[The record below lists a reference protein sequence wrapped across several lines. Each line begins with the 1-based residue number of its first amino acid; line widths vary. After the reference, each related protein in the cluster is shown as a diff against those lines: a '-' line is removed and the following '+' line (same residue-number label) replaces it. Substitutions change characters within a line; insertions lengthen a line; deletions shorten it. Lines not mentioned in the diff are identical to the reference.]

1 MNDRNRKRL
10 RRGES
15 VRDFTS
21 NLPLPL
27 TQGGKGAEIVAR
39 INQLVQRINALDA
52 ASATNARTLR
62 AVVDAK
68 KEARKE
74 LREFLR
80 TISRTARAVGLDDPA
95 FKEKFRLPVGSVSD
109 QMLLSTARS
118 FVSEAT
124 PLKERFVA

>member
-62 AVVDAK
+62 AIVDAK

-80 TISRTARAVGLDDPA
+80 TISARHAPSA
-95 FKEKFRLPVGSVSD
+95 
-109 QMLLSTARS
+109 STTPHLRRS
-118 FVSEAT
+118 SACRSA
-124 PLKERFVA
+124 P